1 MSDKDIIFPY
11 DISTILNSKQM
22 RIAKTI
28 KTRLSLS
35 AYIKFSQQTLLL
47 RFWEWKFKKLLR
59 KPGEYLKL
67 NIVLVWHA
75 IQGEVAVFPVIIS

>member
-1 MSDKDIIFPY
+1 MSDKDIISPY

-35 AYIKFSQQTLLL
+35 ANSQN
-47 RFWEWKFKKLLR
+47 KLCR
-59 KPGEYLKL
+59 KCMANNNDIYY
-67 NIVLVWHA
+67 
-75 IQGEVAVFPVIIS
+75 

>member
-1 MSDKDIIFPY
+1 MSLNPFTPMSDKDIISPY

-35 AYIKFSQQTLLL
+35 AYIKFSQQTLYKMYGKQLRYLLL
-47 RFWEWKFKKLLR
+47 RFWE
-59 KPGEYLKL
+59 
-67 NIVLVWHA
+67 
-75 IQGEVAVFPVIIS
+75 